1 MIHTVGIIGGA
12 DGPTKVFVSGVFV
25 SGAVWPWVVFGVAA
39 AALVVFLIVR
49 KKR

>member
-1 MIHTVGIIGGA
+1 MSSIGIIGSA

-25 SGAVWPWVVFGVAA
+25 SGAVWPWVVFGAAA

-49 KKR
+49 KKK